1 MKNSYLLVIKW
12 VGRHVGSL
20 LLSSVLPVGAVL
32 AQPTI
37 TAVTPKVN
45 ALATPASGSVTTTFS
60 QPLTATSGG
69 ALQVYSAQRGG
80 WRTRG
85 TQVATVSGNTLT
97 FTPSD
102 YAFAA
107 GERVDVTVTRAAAS
121 SSGSLARA
129 QVRQFTTAVGGS
141 GRGTFTYGATTGI
154 HPAYSPTSLAAGD
167 LDGDGD
173 LDIVCTPNNATVN
186 LVYMWLNNGSGVY
199 SSAPSVATAGNP
211 SNVTLADV
219 DGDGDLDI
227 LAISTLFYTGGGSV
241 VSVRLNNG
249 AGVFSGNQ
257 EVAAGSSLNG
267 LAVGDVDGDG
277 DLDLV
282 VPNYVTAGTATVCLN
297 NGSGTFT
304 KSSNV
309 SVDTKPSVVVLGDI
323 DSDGDLDLLTGSY
336 GGGVSV
342 RLNDGSGTFSGT
354 RYVATGSYPF
364 GLTLGDVDGDGDL
377 DLAATNSLAST
388 VQVRLNNGS
397 GIFGGGQSVDVG
409 LGFNHESEPYGV
421 VLADMD
427 ADGDLDLFSANSKD
441 GAVAVRLNNGK
452 GTFSGSTSQ
461 YVSVG
466 YNPTRVVM
474 ADVDGDRDLDML
486 VGNHFE
492 TTLSIIYNR
501 ESNQAP
507 TLTAVS
513 PGSGAAGSLITLTG
527 TNLTGAT
534 AVSFNG
540 TAATT
545 FTVVNATTVT
555 ATVPTG
561 ATSGNVTV
569 TTPSGTT
576 GGILFTVTYPDLV
589 VNTTTTIPAGTYNSI
604 TVTSTGAGTL
614 AGNVTVN
621 TSFTVQSGGTLTDG
635 CAIISGTG
643 SFTLAAGATLSI
655 CAAQGI
661 ATSGASG
668 TVQVTGPRS
677 FSPDASY
684 VYNGSAAQVTGDG
697 LPSQVRNLSITNT
710 QNVTLSQGVAI
721 AQVLTISDR
730 GSLIQPSAAAS
741 ITLLS
746 DATAGTALMVN
757 KSSGF
762 LDGPTTTIQR
772 AIDGSTNAGSGYRH
786 FAPPVYGA
794 TIGDLTTAGF
804 TPVVNSLYNTQG
816 ASVQPFPTVYFYEES
831 RVSDT
836 GVPGSGFDK
845 GWVSPDDLTD
855 QLFNAIGYTLQLPAT
870 AKLSVTG
877 RVFNNGGVGHY
888 LYRTGSDADAGWSLV
903 GNPYASPIDWR
914 LVTASDRAGL
924 DAAMYVFESTGPYTG
939 SYRSYANG
947 IGGNPII
954 PLGQAFFVRVSSGQ
968 TQGLMFFQGSQRVT
982 TFDAATSFKRTTA
995 DPRPQ
1000 LALSLS
1006 DATLHDITYLYQ
1018 EAGATTGVDA
1028 EYDAVK
1034 MPNSNGLN
1042 VSQLAS
1048 NAKLAINGLPTL
1060 TATTSVPLVV
1070 GVPAAGTYTLALTTL
1085 NNLPAGLDAYL
1096 RDAQTGRTVKLATG
1110 GSYRFDVTATQA
1122 ATPVLGRF
1130 TLLFSPATPLATAP
1144 ALAPELVGIYP
1155 NPAHGSFT
1163 VTVPTVTGA
1172 TQVHVELVNAL
1183 GQVLRQQ
1190 SAALPASG
1198 ASFVVPATGLAA
1210 GVYVL
1215 RLQAGNTTLTKRV
1228 VIQ

>member
-1 MKNSYLLVIKW
+1 M
-12 VGRHVGSL
+12 
-20 LLSSVLPVGAVL
+20 GAVL

-37 TAVTPKVN
+37 TAVTPKAN
-45 ALATPASGSVTTTFS
+45 TLAASASGPVTTTFS

-80 WRTRG
+80 RRTRG

-97 FTPSD
+97 FTPSN

-141 GRGTFTYGATTGI
+141 GRGKFAYEGSI

-173 LDIVCTPNNATVN
+173 LDIVCTPNNASVN
-186 LVYMWLNNGSGVY
+186 LVYVWLNNGSGVY
-199 SSAPSVATAGNP
+199 SSAPDVATAGNP
-211 SNVTLADV
+211 GSVTLADA
-219 DGDGDLDI
+219 DGDGDLDM
-227 LAISTLFYTGGGSV
+227 LAVSTLVYTGGGSV

-249 AGVFSGNQ
+249 AGVFSGSQ

-297 NGSGTFT
+297 DGSGTFT
-304 KSSNV
+304 KSSTV
-309 SVDTKPSVVVLGDI
+309 SVDTKPLVAVLGDV

-336 GGGVSV
+336 SAGGVSV
-342 RLNDGSGTFSGT
+342 RLNNGSGTFSGT
-354 RYVATGSYPF
+354 QSVATGGYSL
-364 GLTLGDVDGDGDL
+364 GLALGDVDGDGDL

-397 GIFGGGQSVDVG
+397 GTFGGGQSVDVSLG
-409 LGFNHESEPYGV
+409 LNHDSQPSGV
-421 VLADMD
+421 ALADMD

-452 GTFSGSTSQ
+452 GTFSGSASQ
-461 YVSVG
+461 YVSAG
-466 YNPTRVVM
+466 YYATKVVM

-492 TTLSIIYNR
+492 TTVSIIYNR
-501 ESNQAP
+501 ETNQVP
-507 TLTAVS
+507 TLTAIS
-513 PGSGAAGSLITLTG
+513 PASGAAGSLITLTG

-569 TTPSGTT
+569 TTPGGTT

-589 VNTTTTIPAGTYNSI
+589 VNTSTTIPAGTYNSI

-697 LPSQVRNLSITNT
+697 LPSQVRNLNITNT

-721 AQVLTISDR
+721 AQVLTISNS

-757 KSSGF
+757 KYSGF
-762 LDGPTTTIQR
+762 LAGPTTTIQL

-786 FAPPVYGA
+786 YAPPVYGA

-804 TPVVNSLYNTQG
+804 TPIVNSLYNTQG

-831 RVSDT
+831 RVSDA

-845 GWVSPDDLTD
+845 GWVSPDNLTD
-855 QLFNAIGYTLQLPAT
+855 NLFNASGYTLQLPAT
-870 AKLSVTG
+870 VKLSVTG
-877 RVFNNGGVGHY
+877 RVFNNGGVGNR

-924 DAAMYVFESTGPYTG
+924 DAAMYVFESTGTYTG
-939 SYRSYANG
+939 SYRSYTNG

-968 TQGLMFFQGSQRVT
+968 TQGIMFFQSSQRVT
-982 TFDAATSFKRTTA
+982 TFNAATSFKRTTA

-1006 DATLHDITYLYQ
+1006 GATLHDITYLYQ

-1060 TATTSVPLVV
+1060 TAATSVPLVV
-1070 GVPAAGTYTLALTTL
+1070 GVPGAGTYTLAPTTL
-1085 NNLPAGLDAYL
+1085 SNLPAGLDAYL
-1096 RDAQTGRTVKLATG
+1096 RDAQTGQTVKLATG
-1110 GSYRFDVTATQA
+1110 SSYRFDVTATQA

-1130 TLLFSPATPLATAP
+1130 TLLFSPATPLATTP
-1144 ALAPELVGIYP
+1144 ALAPALVGIYP

-1163 VTVPTVTGA
+1163 VTVPTVAGA
-1172 TQVHVELVNAL
+1172 TQVHAELMNAL

-1198 ASFVVPATGLAA
+1198 ASFVVPATELAP